1 MTRYIKF
8 TLLIVF
14 FLNPNNLFASTKNS
28 IIENFVE
35 IKNFSF
41 EFKQNINEE
50 TEQGEC
56 VIEYPKKI
64 FCKYDN
70 LKQKILKI

>member
-8 TLLIVF
+8 TLCIVF
-14 FLNPNNLFASTKNS
+14 FFNPNNLLASTKNK
-28 IIENFVE
+28 IIQNFVE
-35 IKNFSF
+35 IKNLSF

-56 VIEYPKKI
+56 IIE
-64 FCKYDN
+64 
-70 LKQKILKI
+70 